1 LALTTWTNSFC
12 HALTEELRQRWS
24 RRTRQLAQD
33 GLIERQTELHRDRV
47 THVRITALGREH
59 VRPTMRL
66 TDASQTC
73 LQQYAHAVDLALAPI
88 EV

>member
-1 LALTTWTNSFC
+1 VKR
-12 HALTEELRQRWS
+12 RQRWS
-24 RRTRQLAQD
+24 RWTRQLAQD

-66 TDASQTC
+66 TDVERTGLRQ
-73 LQQYAHAVDLALAPI
+73 HMPNDDLSLAMLD
-88 EV
+88 V